1 MAEIEIS
8 VNLSSSLMRILE
20 AEEIQPGTDIGYE
33 LCKLLWQYHPL
44 GGKLVEK
51 PILMAMCKPRQYNVE
66 TDPDERVVRRFQEVW
81 ERMKVN
87 EKIKNLFFLSRC
99 YGAAAIGV
107 GTDSVSCKEPL
118 PTFGLTEDDVYI
130 NAWDPLNAS
139 GSMVTDQ
146 NPNSPFFQEA
156 NKTLKIG
163 GKNWHPSRTL
173 KIFNGTPIYLEF
185 QSSTFGFTGRSVFQR
200 VLYSLKSYINTMEA
214 SDLISKKAGVLVAKV
229 AQNGSK
235 ADGIVAKV
243 TGRKREVLKEAKN
256 GGVISVGR
264 DDDIASL
271 NLQNIDGALNAARDN
286 IIADI
291 AAGSDVPAIIIKEE
305 AFSNG
310 FGEGKEDSKAVS
322 QYIDGVRQQIE
333 PVMDYFE
340 RLVQY
345 IAWNEEFYQSLKND
359 YPDII
364 TDDYK
369 TTFYQWRREF
379 TATWQELVEESPD
392 QRRESDSKVIQQ
404 AAGLYAVVVPQLD
417 PENRAAVTEWLA
429 SLVNST
435 QTYGEAPMIIN
446 PESLAEYQP
455 PEPLPGERIHV
466 GRLNENE
473 ENTETDQDAV

>member
-173 KIFNGTPIYLEF
+173 KIFNGTPIYLEY
-185 QSSTFGFTGRSVFQR
+185 QNSTYGFTGRSVFQR
-200 VLYSLKSYINTMEA
+200 ILYSLKSYINTMEA
-214 SDLISKKAGVLVAKV
+214 SDLVSQKAGVLVAKV
-229 AQNGSK
+229 AHGGSK
-235 ADGIVAKV
+235 LDGIMAAA
-243 TGRKREVLKEAKN
+243 TRRKREAVKEAQNK
-256 GGVISVGR
+256 GVLSIGKDEDVT
-264 DDDIASL
+264 SL

-310 FGEGKEDSKAVS
+310 FGEGKEDSKAIS

-435 QTYGEAPMIIN
+435 QTYGEAPLIIDVDA
-446 PESLAEYQP
+446 LANYEP
-455 PEPLPGERIHV
+455 PKQETPDGNFQSGGE
-466 GRLNENE
+466 EKE
-473 ENTETDQDAV
+473 ADQDAV

>member
-1 MAEIEIS
+1 MAEVGIS
-8 VNLSSSLMRILE
+8 GNLSSELMCILQ
-20 AEEIQPGTDIGYE
+20 ADEIRPGTDIGYE
-33 LCKLLWQYHPL
+33 LCKMLWQFHPL

-81 ERMKVN
+81 ERMNVN
-87 EKIKNLFFLSRC
+87 EKIKNLFFLARC

-107 GTDSVSCKEPL
+107 GTDSASCKEPL

-130 NAWDPLNAS
+130 NAWDPLNAA

-146 NPNSPFFQEA
+146 NPNSPYFQEA
-156 NKTLKIG
+156 NKTLKIN

-185 QSSTFGFTGRSVFQR
+185 QNSTFGFTGRSVFQR
-200 VLYSLKSYINTMEA
+200 VLYSMKSYINTMVA
-214 SDLISKKAGVLVAKV
+214 SDQVSQKAGVLVAKV

-235 ADGIVAKV
+235 MDGIMAAA
-243 TGRKREVLKEAKN
+243 TGKKREAVKVAKN
-256 GGVISVGR
+256 GGVISIGPQ
-264 DDDIASL
+264 DDITSL
-271 NLQNIDGALNAARDN
+271 NLQNIDGALNAAREN
-286 IIADI
+286 IISDI
-291 AAGSDVPAIIIKEE
+291 ASGSDVPAILIKEE
-305 AFSNG
+305 AFSKG
-310 FGEGKEDSKAVS
+310 WSEGSEDSKAVS

-364 TDDYK
+364 TEDYK
-369 TTFYQWRREF
+369 TMFYQWRREF

-392 QRRESDSKVIQQ
+392 KRRESDSKVIQQ
-404 AAGLYAVVVPQLD
+404 AANLYAVVVPQLD
-417 PENRAAVTEWLA
+417 PVNRAAVTEWLA
-429 SLVNST
+429 SLVNAT
-435 QTYGEAPMIIN
+435 QTYGEAPMIID
-446 PESLAEYQP
+446 AEALEKYQP
-455 PEPLPGERIHV
+455 PEPQPGERVHV
-466 GRLNENE
+466 GRLNEAE
-473 ENTETDQDAV
+473 ENETEQDAV